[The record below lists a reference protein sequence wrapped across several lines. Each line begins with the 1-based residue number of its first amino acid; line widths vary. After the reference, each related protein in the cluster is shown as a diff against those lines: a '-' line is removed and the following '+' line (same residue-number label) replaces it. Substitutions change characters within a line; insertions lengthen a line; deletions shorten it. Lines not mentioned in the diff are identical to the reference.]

1 MIIDRKQANLF
12 NLFNLFRLIRILY
25 RLTRALLRL
34 TAYHS
39 PIRVTLLHFTTL
51 KISEKKNKCNRD
63 KTLIAVL
70 KSLSLQSRPPQKRL
84 KSQSAVNSWKL
95 RYVMLVW
102 QAFFWRKQRLYGNST
117 FVGFPGSLSYKRF
130 ECCSFDVIALQLHFH
145 RQPVKHNINTMWQVK
160 TIVTDQ

>member
-12 NLFNLFRLIRILY
+12 NLFNLFRLIRILS

-95 RYVMLVW
+95 RYVIIVNVASVFLEETASLW
-102 QAFFWRKQRLYGNST
+102 QQHVCWLSWLTLIEAFWVLQFWCDCTS
-117 FVGFPGSLSYKRF
+117 VAFPSPTG
-130 ECCSFDVIALQLHFH
+130 
-145 RQPVKHNINTMWQVK
+145 K
-160 TIVTDQ
+160 T